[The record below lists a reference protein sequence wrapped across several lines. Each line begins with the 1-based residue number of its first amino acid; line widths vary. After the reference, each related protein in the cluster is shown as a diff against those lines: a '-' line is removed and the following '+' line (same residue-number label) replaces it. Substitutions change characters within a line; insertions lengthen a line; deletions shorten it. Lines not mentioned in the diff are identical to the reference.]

1 MNMGIL
7 VTVEKANHQSL
18 MKDGQS
24 PHANRTIS
32 CQLSHQE
39 LPTTK
44 SFLYH
49 QTVQLEQSEVRLP
62 VTECGKRCRVIDC
75 EMCLFGQTNLR
86 KAWWTETQ
94 NHVEVIEN
102 ILQGH
107 LLRSHYPPTE
117 KEEHTIYSRIF
128 RRIHIVNSA
137 GARKLRELIAEG
149 IQKTRVV
156 TCRAR
161 ENLVI
166 DGPQITKSSMK
177 KGGRDRNIG
186 MPTVV
191 QDLATQWLQ
200 SYHVR
205 TKNSQET
212 TFGSSLNLKKIPKW
226 YTQTTHWNLS
236 KLVKPC
242 LEPLYID
249 TAPNR
254 DQWCCRKSIKKSLK
268 MYFHCSRTVWIG

>member
-1 MNMGIL
+1 MGIL

-24 PHANRTIS
+24 PLANRTIS

-49 QTVQLEQSEVRLP
+49 QTVQFEQSEVRLP

-94 NHVEVIEN
+94 NHVELIEE

-128 RRIHIVNSA
+128 PKDPHCEFCRRTKITRAHCRRNSENES
-137 GARKLRELIAEG
+137 GHFAR
-149 IQKTRVV
+149 Q
-156 TCRAR
+156 
-161 ENLVI
+161 NLVKM
-166 DGPQITKSSMK
+166 DRRSQNPQ
-177 KGGRDRNIG
+177 
-186 MPTVV
+186 
-191 QDLATQWLQ
+191 
-200 SYHVR
+200 
-205 TKNSQET
+205 
-212 TFGSSLNLKKIPKW
+212 
-226 YTQTTHWNLS
+226 
-236 KLVKPC
+236 
-242 LEPLYID
+242 
-249 TAPNR
+249 
-254 DQWCCRKSIKKSLK
+254 
-268 MYFHCSRTVWIG
+268 